1 MEPADALGAEEF
13 IEIEVLRTR
22 LGDRGIEAVRAALA
36 APDAE
41 APLRKIEAVPAA
53 SADAVGLHPVDS
65 AAVHAALKN
74 EILHQMSHLV
84 VRQRCQHRR
93 PEAEALPEGTDDI
106 VLTAALPDT
115 KLPGCT
121 NPILARIQPQHHL
134 TERYRIIS
142 ARLCRS

>member
-1 MEPADALGAEEF
+1 MEPADALCAEERV
-13 IEIEVLRTR
+13 EIEVLRTR
-22 LGDRGIEAVRAALA
+22 LGDGSIEAVRAALA

-41 APLRKIEAVPAA
+41 APLRKIEAVPTA
-53 SADAVGLHPVDS
+53 SADAVGLHPVDP
-65 AAVHAALKN
+65 AAVHAALED
-74 EILHQMSHLV
+74 EILHQMPHLI
-84 VRQRCQHRR
+84 VRQRRQHCC
-93 PEAEALPEGTDDI
+93 PQAEALPEGTDDI

-121 NPILARIQPQHHL
+121 DAILTRIQPQHHL